1 MTLLRKSLGNMSWLF
16 ANQAYRAVILFLR
29 IAVLTAFLSREEFGL
44 IAIAN
49 LFIGFVGLFQDM
61 GFSVGILHKQ
71 NITKKEYST
80 LYWFNLGVGALLT
93 LTLCGFAFPI
103 SHYYK
108 DPILVSVIVL
118 LSFNVLL
125 SSIGNQ
131 HRTVLQKQHKHR
143 FMVIVDLIGLTI
155 NFILSWYLAYKGY
168 GVFAIVYSMLFYSFF
183 SNIIFAY
190 WGIFVKKNITFCYES
205 SLLKP
210 FFNIGLYQMGSRFLD
225 YFVRQIDILFI
236 SSNFNKSDL
245 GLYSLCKNFVIL
257 IYGFTAPMINSVL
270 TPILSEIQNKTG
282 LINKKIHELLAV
294 TSFLVMPL
302 FFIPSFFSREILFY
316 VYGESYT
323 DGALIL
329 SSLLI
334 AYSILPNTSIVA
346 SLALAKGKTAL
357 SFKWTVFNS
366 IIVLTFYLAVKS
378 FSLEFITL
386 NMITLFI
393 LSTYVYYLVVVR
405 KITNLKY
412 FKFIRFQGLFFALFI
427 LLFSYPYYYLHTNKP
442 NLLQSIIIFIPVF
455 CIYFLISYNIVK
467 HIELLKNIQSIFFK
481 KITKKIS

>member
-1 MTLLRKSLGNMSWLF
+1 MSLLRKSLGNISWLF
-16 ANQAYRAVILFLR
+16 ANQVYRSVILFLR
-29 IAVLTAFLSREEFGL
+29 IAVLTAFLTREEFGL

-71 NITKKEYST
+71 KITKKEYST

-93 LTLCGFAFPI
+93 IVLCGLAFPI
-103 SHYYK
+103 SHYYNA
-108 DPILVSVIVL
+108 PVLVSVIVL
-118 LSFNVLL
+118 LSLNVLF

-143 FMVIVDLIGLTI
+143 FMVVVDLIGLTF
-155 NFILSWYLAYKGY
+155 NFILSWFLAYKGY
-168 GVFAIVYSMLFYSFF
+168 GIFAIVYSMLFYSFF

-190 WGIFVKKNITFCYES
+190 WGVVVKKKITFYYDS

-236 SSNFNKSDL
+236 SSHFSKSDL
-245 GLYSLCKNFVIL
+245 GLYSLCKNFVIM
-257 IYGFTAPMINSVL
+257 IYGFTAPMINLVL
-270 TPILSEIQNKTG
+270 TPILSEIQNETK
-282 LINKKIHELLAV
+282 LINKKIYELLAV
-294 TSFLVMPL
+294 SSFLIMPL
-302 FFIPSFFSREILFY
+302 FFIPSFFSWEILYY

-334 AYSILPNTSIVA
+334 AYSLLPNTSIVA
-346 SLALAKGKTAL
+346 SLTLAKGKTDL

-366 IIVLTFYLAVKS
+366 LITLTFYLIVKN
-378 FSLEFITL
+378 FSLEIITL
-386 NMITLFI
+386 NMSTLFI
-393 LSTYVYYLVVVR
+393 LSTYIYYLVVVR
-405 KITNLKY
+405 KITSFKY
-412 FKFIRFQGLFFALFI
+412 FKFVKFQGIFFGLFI

-442 NLLQSIIIFIPVF
+442 NLLQSIIMFIPIF
-455 CIYFLISYNIVK
+455 CIYFLIGYKAVK
-467 HIELLKNIQSIFFK
+467 HIDLLKNMQLIFFK
-481 KITKKIS
+481 KSLK